1 MVSLFDLSHQIKTF
15 KQKILSK
22 PYLLMDIFILY
33 YLATGV
39 VAGLLAG
46 LFGIG
51 GGLVIVPALIY
62 VFTVQNVPEAA
73 LTHICIGT
81 SLATIIVTSI
91 SSLRSHNSRGAVNWQ
106 VWKRMAPGLIIG
118 SLIGAGIA
126 SVIHGKPLQ
135 AIIGVGAFL
144 VGLKMLF
151 MKNKTLEDNDLTKLP
166 SPVGQTSVGG
176 IIGMVSAIFGIGGGT
191 LTVPILS
198 HYGLKIQ
205 HAVGT
210 SAACGLPIA
219 VSGAIGFLGFGQFVD
234 VAVREALPQGVFGFI
249 HIYAFVCV
257 SLASFFTARVGA
269 KLAHK
274 LPAATL
280 KKAFAVL
287 MLIVGLKLAVSSEV
301 FTI

>member
-1 MVSLFDLSHQIKTF
+1 
-15 KQKILSK
+15 
-22 PYLLMDIFILY
+22 MDIFILY
-33 YLATGV
+33 YLIAGAF
-39 VAGLLAG
+39 AGLLAG

-51 GGLVIVPALIY
+51 GGMIIVPALIY
-62 VFTVQNVPEAA
+62 IFKAQGVPDAA
-73 LTHICIGT
+73 LTHIGIGT

-91 SSLRSHNSRGAVNWQ
+91 SSLRAHNSRGGVNWN
-106 VWKRMAPGLIIG
+106 VWKRMAPGLVIG
-118 SLIGAGIA
+118 SLLGAAIA
-126 SVIHGKPLQ
+126 SIIHGNSLQ

-151 MKNKTLEDNDLTKLP
+151 MKNKALEENDFSKLP
-166 SPVGQTSVGG
+166 SPIGQTGLGG
-176 IIGMVSAIFGIGGGT
+176 FIGIVSAIFGIGGGT

-198 HYGLKIQ
+198 YCGLKIKN
-205 HAVGT
+205 AVGT

-219 VSGAIGFLGFGQFVD
+219 SAGAIGFFIFGQFIDPNVK
-234 VAVREALPQGVFGFI
+234 EALPNGIYGFV

-257 SLASFFTARVGA
+257 SLASFFTARIGA

-287 MLIVGLKLAVSSEV
+287 LLVVGVKLILNSDV
-301 FTI
+301 FSFK

>member
-1 MVSLFDLSHQIKTF
+1 
-15 KQKILSK
+15 
-22 PYLLMDIFILY
+22 MDISILY

-39 VAGLLAG
+39 LAGLLAG

-51 GGLVIVPALIY
+51 GGLIIVPALIY
-62 VFTVQNVPEAA
+62 IFTAQNVPEAA

-91 SSLRSHNSRGAVNWQ
+91 SSLRAHNSRGAVNWK
-106 VWKRMAPGLIIG
+106 VWKRMAPALVIG
-118 SLIGAGIA
+118 SLIGAGVA

-135 AIIGVGAFL
+135 AVIGVGAFL

-151 MKNKTLEDNDLTKLP
+151 MKNKALEENDLSKLP
-166 SPVGQTSVGG
+166 SPLGQTGIGG

-191 LTVPILS
+191 LTVPTLS

-219 VSGAIGFLGFGQFVD
+219 ASGAIGFLIFGQFVD
-234 VAVREALPQGVFGFI
+234 ADVKAALPQGVFGFV
-249 HIYAFVCV
+249 HVYAFVCV

-287 MLIVGLKLAVSSEV
+287 MLIVGVKLALNSGV
-301 FTI
+301 FIVDMI